1 MSKPSLSLRVPRNI
15 LTDIEEIQ
23 EQEGIDDRSEAARQ
37 VLRRGVERSQRR
49 TASEQ
54 LIGNMTG
61 VAGVGAVVALVGALV
76 GQAWAVSLV
85 VPFGTTT
92 AIFALMWA
100 SIRTLEGRDLL

>member
-37 VLRRGVERSQRR
+37 VLRRGVERSERR
-49 TASEQ
+49 SAGEQ

-92 AIFALMWA
+92 ALFALMWA
-100 SIRTLEGRDLL
+100 SVRTREGRDLL